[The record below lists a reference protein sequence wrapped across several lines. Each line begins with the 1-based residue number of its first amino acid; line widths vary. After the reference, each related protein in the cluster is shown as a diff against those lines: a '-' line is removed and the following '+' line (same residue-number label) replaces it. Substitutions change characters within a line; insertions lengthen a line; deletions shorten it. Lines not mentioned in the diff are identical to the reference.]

1 MLPVIFATK
10 PVSGFHEVCHAV
22 ESIVC
27 LSAEYCM
34 VPRPEAGLQF
44 DILYS
49 IAAPVIPIKGVSP
62 KCAVG
67 RVLRHLIHYVTKL

>member
-1 MLPVIFATK
+1 
-10 PVSGFHEVCHAV
+10 
-22 ESIVC
+22 
-27 LSAEYCM
+27 M